1 MKTVAAIVV
10 TYLPEKDHFRK
21 LLSALKGQVQ
31 KIIIVD
37 NSPADHVDHEMGGD
51 IILFQIRIILDW
63 RLPKIKASNE
73 LCRMGQLT

>member
-51 IILFQIRIILDW
+51 IIFISNLIFQSSGSKYII
-63 RLPKIKASNE
+63 I
-73 LCRMGQLT
+73 